1 MVVFSESVRRRLP
14 CAISCGSPIA
24 RSTWDGSNDPDVQ
37 AAGKAVDEALGNDG
51 RLLLRQSGTE
61 PLIRVMV
68 EAETPEIC
76 EKYVDQVI
84 DALKKRGHIV
94 NG

>member
-1 MVVFSESVRRRLP
+1 MFSGTAGTDFGRDFAETGGGVQLRACPFPR
-14 CAISCGSPIA
+14 
-24 RSTWDGSNDPDVQ
+24 TWC
-37 AAGKAVDEALGNDG
+37 
-51 RLLLRQSGTE
+51 QSGTE

-84 DALKKRGHIV
+84 DVLKKKGHV
-94 NG
+94 TEG